1 MKRIAL
7 ALVLLVAA
15 CAGDA
20 QTRATTALAISCN
33 SYATLLDQI
42 TPLRAQGK
50 ISAANVARVD
60 ASNNL
65 TKIACAKGST
75 LDPAAAVESVERGI
89 VLLTAIKDAI

>member
-1 MKRIAL
+1 MKQTFLAIAL
-7 ALVLLVAA
+7 FLSA

-20 QTRATTALAISCN
+20 QTRATSALAISCN

-50 ISAANVARVD
+50 ISAVNVARVD

-75 LDPAAAVESVERGI
+75 LDPAAAVETVERGI